1 MKWWQLKYLTA
12 IVLIGDGILAMLRP
26 HRDAYAWSMG
36 PEAWKK
42 LMQYLSDH
50 PEMLRAIGTA
60 EVALGFALI
69 ASRGSTSEQL
79 AKGPSSLHA
88 QIASIV

>member
-1 MKWWQLKYLTA
+1 MSWSQLKYLTA

-36 PEAWKK
+36 PAAWKA

-50 PEMLRAIGTA
+50 PEMLRAIGAA
-60 EVALGFALI
+60 EVAFGFALI
-69 ASRGSTSEQL
+69 ASRGTVAEQV
-79 AKGPSSLHA
+79 AKEAATLRA
-88 QIASIV
+88 QIASIA